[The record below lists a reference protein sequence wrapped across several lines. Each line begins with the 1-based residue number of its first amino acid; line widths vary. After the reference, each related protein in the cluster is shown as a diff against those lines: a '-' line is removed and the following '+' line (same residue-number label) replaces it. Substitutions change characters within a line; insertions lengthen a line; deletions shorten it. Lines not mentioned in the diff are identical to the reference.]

1 MIIGTAGHI
10 DHGKTSLVRALTGV
24 DTDRL
29 PEEKRRGIT
38 IDLGFAYTDGELL
51 GYVDV
56 PGHEGLVHTM
66 LAGASGI
73 DCLLLVVAADDGPMP
88 QTAEHVAICDLLG
101 VQRAVVALTKVD
113 AVEPARRLEARAEIA
128 ELLAATSF
136 AHAPVFEVC
145 SPTGEGV
152 PALHAH
158 LLGAARGLAPRSA
171 QGGFRLAIDRAFA
184 LRGVGLVVTGTA
196 IAGRVRE
203 GDVLAITPPGL
214 EARVRGLRV
223 HDAPAQEGRA
233 GQRMALQLAGELER
247 KDLARGQWAVA
258 PELHLPVTR
267 LHCELRALAPM
278 KTGASVHAHAGAADV
293 LGRIALLEG
302 AALEAGCRALAELS
316 LEQPIG
322 ALVHDR
328 IVLRDPSAQRTLAG
342 ATVLDIF
349 PPARHKRAPQRLAAL
364 RLALDPDPAPALLD
378 ALEREPAGV
387 DLPRFARARNLR
399 PAGDTWAPAD
409 MVFVDVP
416 GGRLGFSARRWREL
430 GERTIELL
438 REEHERAPD
447 MIGVEPDRLRRM
459 LAPALAREAFDHL
472 AQGLQETARLGRTGA
487 WLHLPGHRAM
497 LAPQDEEAWRAL
509 KPLLEEAPYGPPRVR
524 DLARAR
530 GLEESAVRS
539 LLQRASRAGLVY
551 PVAHD
556 HYFTAQAVAELAE
569 RVDGLC
575 EREGAA
581 RAASLRDGIGG
592 GRKVAIHILEFLDRV
607 GYTRRVRDEHVRRQ
621 PAARREWVVSQSVNG

>member
-1 MIIGTAGHI
+1 MARH
-10 DHGKTSLVRALTGV
+10 R
-24 DTDRL
+24 
-29 PEEKRRGIT
+29 
-38 IDLGFAYTDGELL
+38 
-51 GYVDV
+51 
-56 PGHEGLVHTM
+56 
-66 LAGASGI
+66 
-73 DCLLLVVAADDGPMP
+73 VA
-88 QTAEHVAICDLLG
+88 
-101 VQRAVVALTKVD
+101 R
-113 AVEPARRLEARAEIA
+113 
-128 ELLAATSF
+128 
-136 AHAPVFEVC
+136 
-145 SPTGEGV
+145 
-152 PALHAH
+152 
-158 LLGAARGLAPRSA
+158 
-171 QGGFRLAIDRAFA
+171 
-184 LRGVGLVVTGTA
+184 
-196 IAGRVRE
+196 
-203 GDVLAITPPGL
+203 
-214 EARVRGLRV
+214 
-223 HDAPAQEGRA
+223 
-233 GQRMALQLAGELER
+233 
-247 KDLARGQWAVA
+247 
-258 PELHLPVTR
+258 
-267 LHCELRALAPM
+267 
-278 KTGASVHAHAGAADV
+278 
-293 LGRIALLEG
+293 
-302 AALEAGCRALAELS
+302 CRAHRRS
-316 LEQPIG
+316 LIDE
-322 ALVHDR
+322 
-328 IVLRDPSAQRTLAG
+328 G
-342 ATVLDIF
+342 ATVLDLF
-349 PPARHKRAPQRLAAL
+349 PPSRHKRTPQRLAAL
-364 RLALDPDPAPALLD
+364 RLALDPDPVPALLD

-459 LAPALAREAFDHL
+459 LAPALTREAFDHL

-524 DLARAR
+524 DGIDEAR
-530 GLEESAVRS
+530 
-539 LLQRASRAGLVY
+539 
-551 PVAHD
+551 AHD
-556 HYFTAQAVAELAE
+556 HYFTARAVAELAE